1 MFKRFIAFIM
11 ALMMIGCT
19 AALAAEYPCEGIA
32 NASSVRV
39 RKKAASSGAQ
49 VTTLKK
55 GETVQVLG
63 ETVKNNGDIWY
74 QVETEKGKKGYVL
87 GDYLS
92 IPETALIEAAESSEN
107 AVMMKLTVKA
117 HCSDYNSVG
126 NNWTQYYEWNGIQAQ
141 DGKAEGYV
149 APDVELIVYTRVR
162 EQDQK
167 PDTTMETTSYIPT
180 AEDMENGFVITQKI
194 KVTENNG
201 KFKDH
206 SAYWTVTFTFEPIEK
221 EL

>member
-1 MFKRFIAFIM
+1 MFKRFVAFIM
-11 ALMMIGCT
+11 ALMMGC
-19 AALAAEYPCEGIA
+19 AAAMAAEYPCEGIA

-49 VTTLKK
+49 LTTLKK
-55 GETVQVLG
+55 GEVVQVLG

-74 QVETEKGKKGYVL
+74 QIETEKGKKGYVL

-92 IPETALIEAAESSEN
+92 IPETALIEAAQNSED

-117 HCSDYNSVG
+117 RCKDYNHVG
-126 NNWTQYYEWNGIQAQ
+126 KEWTQYYEWNGIQAK
-141 DGKAEGYV
+141 DGKAEGFV
-149 APDVELIVYTRVR
+149 APDVELIVYSRIR

-180 AEDMENGFVITQKI
+180 ADDVANGFTITQEI

-201 KFKDH
+201 NYKDH
-206 SAYWTVTFTFEPIEK
+206 SAYWTVTFTFEPME
-221 EL
+221 